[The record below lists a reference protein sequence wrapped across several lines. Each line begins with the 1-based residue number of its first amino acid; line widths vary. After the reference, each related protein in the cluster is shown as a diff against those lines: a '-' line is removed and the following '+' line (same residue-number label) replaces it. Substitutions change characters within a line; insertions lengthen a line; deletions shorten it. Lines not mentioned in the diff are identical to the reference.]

1 MTGFRRRMAMAAG
14 LLAAFAAWT
23 IAVQHVDVQPIGPQG
38 SQVGFAAVNQLVHRL
53 TGTNFTLYVITDW
66 LGRIPVLVCGGFGVL
81 GLVQWVRRRSIA
93 RVDFS
98 ILVLGGFYM
107 AVMAAY
113 VLFEVYAVNARP
125 VLIDGRLETS
135 YPSSTTMLVLCVI
148 PTAVMQLRDRVR
160 NVRCRVWIT
169 WGGAVFAVL
178 MVTGRLLS
186 GVHWLTDIAG
196 GALLSAGLVML
207 YSAVCCLEKKQA
219 QT

>member
-1 MTGFRRRMAMAAG
+1 MAAG

-66 LGRIPVLVCGGFGVL
+66 LGCIPVLVCGGFGVL

-148 PTAVMQLRDRVR
+148 PTAVMQLRGRVR